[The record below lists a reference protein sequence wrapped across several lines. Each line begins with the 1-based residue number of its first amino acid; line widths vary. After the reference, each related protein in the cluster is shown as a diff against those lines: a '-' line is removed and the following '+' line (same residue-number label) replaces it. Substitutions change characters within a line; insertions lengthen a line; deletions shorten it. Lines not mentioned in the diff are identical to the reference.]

1 VGLFLEGE
9 TDDLARGGLM
19 TFGVDCASDLEPV
32 KKGLNRI
39 INAVMEMFFT
49 GFALVIVC

>member
-1 VGLFLEGE
+1 
-9 TDDLARGGLM
+9 M
-19 TFGVDCASDLEPV
+19 TFGVDCASDDELEPV

-49 GFALVIVC
+49 GFTLVIVC